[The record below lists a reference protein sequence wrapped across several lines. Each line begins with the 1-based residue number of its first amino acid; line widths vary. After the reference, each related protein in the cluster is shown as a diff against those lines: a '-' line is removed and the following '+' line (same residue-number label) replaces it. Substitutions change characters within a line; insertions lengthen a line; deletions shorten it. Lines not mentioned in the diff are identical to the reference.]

1 MKEEEYMRRAI
12 ALAKKAVGHTNPNP
26 MVGAVIVKD
35 GRIIG
40 EGYHQQIGGLHAE
53 RNALASCRESAEGA
67 TIYVT
72 LEPCCHYGKTPPCTE
87 AIIEHKLAKVVIGS
101 KDPNPKVAGKGVASL
116 RAAGIEVVEDFL
128 REECDAINP
137 VFFQYIREK
146 QPYVAL
152 KYAMTADGKIA
163 ANSGASQ
170 WITGEGARAHV
181 HWLRN
186 YYKGIMVGIGTVLA
200 DNPTLTCRMSEPM
213 NKEYGTIC
221 NESGGYGRNPVR
233 IVCDSRLRLPMNS
246 NLCNTVEQAPII
258 VACLSPED
266 YGKIVTVCPKKE
278 REKTA
283 EGMQEQTGEN
293 MQRRAVERGYG
304 QETEEYEQQ
313 VVEKYKRKASDLEAK
328 GIQVLYVREK
338 NGHIDMADL
347 LSKLGQQDID
357 GILVEGGGQINA
369 ALIEAGLVHHIYAYI
384 GAQIFGGINPY
395 TPVSG
400 AGIEVISDSLQLQ
413 NPKVQ
418 IFGNDVLIEY
428 DRKI

>member
-1 MKEEEYMRRAI
+1 MTEQEYMRRAI
-12 ALAKKAVGHTNPNP
+12 ALAKRAVGRTNPNP

-40 EGYHQQIGGLHAE
+40 EGYHQRIGGLHAE
-53 RNALASCRESAEGA
+53 RNALASCQESAEGA

-87 AIIEHKLAKVVIGS
+87 AIMEHKLAKVVIGS
-101 KDPNPKVAGKGVASL
+101 RDPNPKVAGKGAAIL

-128 REECDAINP
+128 REECDAVNP

-170 WITGEGARAHV
+170 WITGEAARMHV
-181 HWLRN
+181 HQLRN
-186 YYKGIMVGIGTVLA
+186 YYKGIMVGIGTVLL
-200 DNPTLTCRMSEPM
+200 DNPTLTCRLSEPVHAAD
-213 NKEYGTIC
+213 ERDYAVET
-221 NESGGYGRNPVR
+221 YGRNPVR
-233 IVCDSRLRLPMNS
+233 IVCDSRLRIPMNS
-246 NLCNTVEQAPII
+246 NLCNTIKQAPLI

-266 YGKIVTVCPKKE
+266 YRKTISVCPEKE
-278 REKTA
+278 GAKAVEQ
-283 EGMQEQTGEN
+283 MQEQ
-293 MQRRAVERGYG
+293 AL
-304 QETEEYEQQ
+304 
-313 VVEKYKRKASDLEAK
+313 EKYKQKAAALETI
-328 GIQVLYVREK
+328 GVQVLYIQEK
-338 NGHIDMADL
+338 DGHIDMEDL
-347 LSKLGQQDID
+347 LSKLGQQEID

-369 ALIEAGLVHHIYAYI
+369 ALVKAGLVHHIYAYI
-384 GAQIFGGINPY
+384 GAQIFGGVNPY

-400 AGIEVISDSLQLQ
+400 AGIEVVSDSLRLQ

-418 IFGNDVLIEY
+418 TFGNDILIEY
-428 DRKI
+428 DIEHVRK